1 MDRVIVGA
9 HFEKEVLRALRGRPA
24 LPVGEQAAA
33 DPLPP
38 PRRIDGEQ
46 QQFALRPSDAHRRK
60 AARRLP
66 VPRDDDTRRRQ
77 GEEGEKL
84 RRAPRFAICRSEEHT
99 YELQALMRNS
109 YAAFCM

>member
-84 RRAPRFAICRSEEHT
+84 DRKSVAEGKSVSVGVGLGGGRILKNKKE
-99 YELQALMRNS
+99 N
-109 YAAFCM
+109 